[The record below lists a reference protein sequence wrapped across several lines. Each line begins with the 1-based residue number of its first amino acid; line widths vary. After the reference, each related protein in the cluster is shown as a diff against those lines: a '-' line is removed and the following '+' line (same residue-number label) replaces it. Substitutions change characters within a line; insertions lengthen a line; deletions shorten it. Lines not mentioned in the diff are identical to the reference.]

1 MSQLVISGKE
11 LFGQDASLPDRGN
24 ETGISRPAREHVQ
37 VQVVRDAG
45 PGAFPKIHAKIIPFG
60 MIAISQ
66 CPLKAPGQLHHFG
79 ERSGLDILEAGN
91 VGIRDHHGMA
101 GSVRKEVEKNEIRAA
116 SIQKQVLPIVR
127 GVGRALFAENATTRR
142 HRLAEVAKPPR
153 TPKVVHNRDAW

>member
-1 MSQLVISGKE
+1 M
-11 LFGQDASLPDRGN
+11 
-24 ETGISRPAREHVQ
+24 Q

-45 PGAFPKIHAKIIPFG
+45 PSAFPKIHAKIIPLG

-66 CPLKAPGQLHHFG
+66 CPLKPPGQRRHFDK
-79 ERSGLDILEAGN
+79 RSGLDLLEAGN

-101 GSVRKEVEKNEIRAA
+101 GGVGKEVEKNEIRAA
-116 SIQKQVLPIVR
+116 SIQKQVLPVVR

-142 HRLAEVAKPPR
+142 HRLADVAKPPR